1 MTSRLATAAA
11 SLALLAAAMP
21 TLAEAQH
28 APRPLVLVRAG
39 NLFDSEAGRMVGPR
53 DILIRGDRIAEVGEG
68 LAAPE
73 GATVIDLRRC
83 SVIPGLIDA
92 HTHLLLEQRGG
103 EGLADVAARDQAVQ
117 GDVYRALTAA
127 GRAREYLDAGFTTVR
142 DLGNSGRFLDL
153 MLERAVNDG
162 RVAGPRIYGSG
173 PGLAPAGGQM
183 EPIPGDPHDL
193 VNGEYRIVTGV
204 EDARAA
210 VREAIA
216 RGADVIKMYPEATP
230 QRTRLSVE
238 EIAAIV
244 GEAKRHNIPVAA
256 HATSDASIREAVEAG
271 VTSIEHAYEISDETL
286 GLMARKGVWLVP
298 TDPSLEMALEFT
310 RSWPQQPPRE
320 EVDRHLQGGRDRLM
334 RAHRAGVRIAL
345 GSDLYFPY
353 GPGRGAGSRATLEGY
368 VEAGLTPTQALQSAT
383 WEAGRML
390 GDDGLGVVR
399 PRAWADLVA
408 VEGDPTQGLAPLRVP
423 RIVIKGGRVAVGE
436 SLVCAAN

>member
-1 MTSRLATAAA
+1 MTARLATTIAAF
-11 SLALLAAAMP
+11 ALLAGSLP
-21 TLAEAQH
+21 TLVQAQG
-28 APRPLVLVRAG
+28 APRPVVLVRAG

-53 DILIRGDRIAEVGEG
+53 DILIRGERIAEVGEG
-68 LAAPE
+68 LAVPE

-83 SVIPGLIDA
+83 AVVPGLIDA
-92 HTHLLLEQRGG
+92 HTHLLLEQRSG
-103 EGLADVAARDQAVQ
+103 EGLSDVAARDQAVQ

-183 EPIPGDPHDL
+183 EPMPGDPHDL

-244 GEAKRHNIPVAA
+244 NEAKRHNIPVAA

-271 VTSIEHAYEISDETL
+271 VTSIEHAYDVSDETL
-286 GLMARKGVWLVP
+286 RLMARKGVWLVP

-353 GPGRGAGSRATLEGY
+353 APGRGAGSRGTMDGY

-390 GDDGLGVVR
+390 GDESLGAVR
-399 PRAWADLVA
+399 PRAFADLVA
-408 VEGDPTQGLAPLRVP
+408 VEGDPTLGLAPLRTP
-423 RIVIKGGRVAVGE
+423 RTVIKGGRVVAG
-436 SLVCAAN
+436 SPDACGG